1 MALTTRLFG
10 WKTSERTPPLS
21 PLGRIWSSTIRD
33 STWGREKCWDWAER
47 LTEIVCSHVAVNNDI
62 VITLRIDNIVEEDD
76 AVYLC
81 QVKVGINDM
90 ITKRVKLNV
99 KTPVRIVDSSTTEL
113 TVVEGEV
120 ASLECL
126 TSGYPAPV
134 VEWSRTDG
142 RVMFNTKTKAVGET
156 LQ

>member
-1 MALTTRLFG
+1 M
-10 WKTSERTPPLS
+10 
-21 PLGRIWSSTIRD
+21 
-33 STWGREKCWDWAER
+33 
-47 LTEIVCSHVAVNNDI
+47 AVNNEI
-62 VITLRIDNIVEEDD
+62 VITLRIDKIVEEDD

-99 KTPVRIVDSSTTEL
+99 KTPVKIVDSSTTEL

-120 ASLECL
+120 ASLDCL

-142 RVMFNTKTKAVGET
+142 RVMFNTKTKATGET

>member
-1 MALTTRLFG
+1 M
-10 WKTSERTPPLS
+10 
-21 PLGRIWSSTIRD
+21 
-33 STWGREKCWDWAER
+33 
-47 LTEIVCSHVAVNNDI
+47 AVNNEI

-76 AVYLC
+76 AVYVC

-113 TVVEGEV
+113 TVVEGET
-120 ASLECL
+120 ASMECD

-142 RVMFNTKTKAVGET
+142 RVMFNSQTKATGANLV
-156 LQ
+156 